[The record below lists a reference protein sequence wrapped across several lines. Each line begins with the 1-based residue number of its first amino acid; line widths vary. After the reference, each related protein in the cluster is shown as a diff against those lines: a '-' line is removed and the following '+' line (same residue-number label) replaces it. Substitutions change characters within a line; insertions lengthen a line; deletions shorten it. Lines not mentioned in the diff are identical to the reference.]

1 MSDADTLLT
10 QPSHSRRLVQAA
22 TLVMLFFVTS
32 RVLGLVRDIIITRQF
47 GTTREYE
54 AYLAAFR
61 IPDLI
66 FNIVASGA
74 LGSAFIPV
82 FSTLIG
88 RNDTERGWQL
98 ASRVINIVLVLTTAL
113 GIVVALFAQTI
124 VSSTVAVGFAPG
136 DQALTANLMRVMLL
150 TPIIFGVSGIVSG
163 ILNSHHHF
171 VLPALAPLAYNVG
184 IIGGALFLAPI
195 PSFGVF
201 GLALGV
207 VAGAFLH
214 LAVQIPWLVRA
225 RMVYYAGFGLRDEMV
240 RTVIRLMLP
249 RTVGI
254 AAVQINFLVNT
265 ILASTLPEG
274 RLAALT
280 IAFALILLPE
290 GVIAQSIATVLF
302 PTFAQLEAH
311 GERTALRKA
320 FSTAF
325 RVVLF
330 LTIPASVGLIL
341 LRTPL
346 IELLYQRGEFTADST
361 AQTAF
366 ALQFYAVALF
376 AHSGLEILTRAF
388 YALHDTVTPV
398 KVGAASIALNIV
410 LSLLLLQPLAQGGLA
425 LATSL
430 ATILEML
437 TLLYLLRTRLGGIDG
452 IRILNSLIKI
462 VSASAAMGLAVLLV
476 VQALDHMSVWII
488 TLGGLSV
495 GVLAFFAATSL
506 LRSEEIALAWRLAHR
521 RI

>member
-1 MSDADTLLT
+1 MDLT
-10 QPSHSRRLVQAA
+10 QPSHSRKLVQAA

-32 RVLGLVRDIIITRQF
+32 RILGLVRDIIITRQF
-47 GTTREYE
+47 GTSREYE

-82 FSTLIG
+82 FSSLLSRDETA
-88 RNDTERGWQL
+88 RGWLL
-98 ASRVINIVLVLTTAL
+98 ASHVINLVLLASTTL
-113 GIVVALFAQTI
+113 GVVAAVLAQPI
-124 VSSTVAVGFAPG
+124 VSASVAVGFAPS
-136 DQALTANLMRVMLL
+136 DQILTANLMRLMLL
-150 TPIIFGVSGIVSG
+150 TPIVFGVSGIVSG

-171 VLPALAPLAYNVG
+171 VLPALAPVAYNLG

-195 PSFGVF
+195 PRLGVF

-207 VAGAFLH
+207 VSGAILH
-214 LAVQIPWLVRA
+214 LMVQLPWLIRA
-225 RMVYYAGFGLRDEMV
+225 RMAFTPGLGLHDDQV
-240 RTVIRLMLP
+240 RTVARLMLP
-249 RTVGI
+249 RTIGI

-274 RLAALT
+274 RLAALS

-302 PTFAQLEAH
+302 PTFSQLEAS
-311 GERTALRKA
+311 GERAALRAA

-341 LRTPL
+341 LRVPL
-346 IELLYQRGEFTADST
+346 IQLLYQRGEFTADST

-366 ALQFYAVALF
+366 ALQFYALALF

-388 YALHDTVTPV
+388 YALHDTATPV
-398 KVGAASIALNIV
+398 KVGAASIALNII

-425 LATSL
+425 LANSM
-430 ATILEML
+430 ATTLEMIA
-437 TLLYLLRTRLGGIDG
+437 LLYLLRPRLGGVDG
-452 IRILNSLIKI
+452 ARILKSLVRILL
-462 VSASAAMGLAVLLV
+462 ASAAMALVILMLTHVLAQMYVWV
-476 VQALDHMSVWII
+476 VALA
-488 TLGGLSV
+488 GLSV
-495 GVLAFFAATSL
+495 GVLAFFVAALL
-506 LRSEEIALAWRLAHR
+506 LRSEEIALAWRLAR
-521 RI
+521 PGA